1 AGGEPVRLMKLDGNR
16 AELERQ
22 FECIVAPIKLKP
34 YPTPAGIANSYEIG
48 CDEWPGGKGINP
60 MTLWDLH
67 WLKQLDDE
75 GFIDQLAA
83 ELI

>member
-1 AGGEPVRLMKLDGNR
+1 MVPDDCWGRFPSSHYD
-16 AELERQ
+16 
-22 FECIVAPIKLKP
+22 
-34 YPTPAGIANSYEIG
+34 IG

-75 GFIDQLAA
+75 GFIDDLAA
-83 ELI
+83 SLKT